1 MRFVDRKAVAEPE
14 ILHAPFT
21 RGRKKGLSELDDVT
35 DFMARKTAGE
45 VTGSYAFVRYKEDAV
60 TEALEALFFRKC
72 AYCESAYDI
81 VQPVDVEHYRPKG
94 AVDGAEGHDGYWW
107 LAMDWRNLLPSCIDC
122 NRRRGQRIAGQA
134 GATDL
139 AAGKQTL
146 FPLRDPA
153 GRWTDSAA
161 QGEDDGSGEG
171 RLLLDPTRDDPALHL
186 AFHVDLAAP
195 LGLIYAR
202 PDPDRTDLSGAD
214 TARALPALEET
225 GPMVRAAI
233 EAGLSPMGAVSIQV
247 YGLNRTG
254 LVQARIR
261 MMRDMAFLHR
271 LMLSLGE
278 LAADLR
284 DRAEAPGRT
293 PGDRRFDRR
302 VASKLDAL
310 QADARDQMRARTA
323 PDAPYSEA
331 ARAWARATLAELN
344 AAPAPPAPQ
353 ARR

>member
-14 ILHAPFT
+14 ILQAPFT

-35 DFMARKTAGE
+35 DFMARKAAGE
-45 VTGSYAFVRYKEDAV
+45 ATGSYTFLRYKEDAV

-94 AVDGAEGHDGYWW
+94 AVGGAEGHDGYWW

-122 NRRRGQRIAGQA
+122 NRRRGQRIAGPA
-134 GATDL
+134 GATDVN
-139 AAGKQTL
+139 AGKQTL
-146 FPLRDPA
+146 FPLRDPTR
-153 GRWTDSAA
+153 RWADSAA

-202 PDPDRTDLSGAD
+202 PDPDRPDPGRAD
-214 TARALPALEET
+214 AAGALPALEET
-225 GPMVRAAI
+225 GPMVRAAA

-254 LVQARIR
+254 LVQARTR
-261 MMRDMAFLHR
+261 VMRDMAFLHR
-271 LMLSLGE
+271 LVVSLGE
-278 LAADLR
+278 LAMDLR
-284 DRAEAPGRT
+284 ERAEETTRPAS
-293 PGDRRFDRR
+293 DRDFDRR
-302 VASKLDAL
+302 VAVKLDAL
-310 QADARDQMRARTA
+310 RADAKEQMRLKTA

-331 ARAWARATLAELN
+331 ARAWARATLAELKSDP
-344 AAPAPPAPQ
+344 AQPAPPAG
-353 ARR
+353 R